1 MLKPREFLQ
10 QYFSNKFLDLF
21 SSRVQTKIFFM
32 HFYNESMAPVWEK
45 ENVRKYFQMLISKQ
59 KRNLPR

>member
-1 MLKPREFLQ
+1 M
-10 QYFSNKFLDLF
+10 Y
-21 SSRVQTKIFFM
+21 
-32 HFYNESMAPVWEK
+32 FYNESMTPVWEK